1 VPIIG
6 TIFLLLNLVKEN
18 IKRSIKKREIDMYLL
33 KIIKFKKFS
42 TIRVA
47 EKRKKIVIEY
57 KIFILT

>member
-42 TIRVA
+42 TIRVV
-47 EKRKKIVIEY
+47 EKSKKIVSEY
-57 KIFILT
+57 KIFILN